1 MSLVIHN
8 VSVKRF
14 NFSQAVVSL
23 FFASKHQF
31 FAVFGGATNLKRPG
45 YHGFPL
51 PFGRGEGEFYAAARQ
66 FLIMLCRSTEN
77 SEEPLKRFYQPP
89 TFQRVRNLRALLL
102 TVAMF

>member
-14 NFSQAVVSL
+14 NFFQAVVSL

-51 PFGRGEGEFYAAARQ
+51 PFGRGEGEFYYAAARQ

-77 SEEPLKRFYQPP
+77 SEEPLKRFYQP
-89 TFQRVRNLRALLL
+89 FSDSEICGH
-102 TVAMF
+102 FC